1 MANKSTPPFGL
12 PFVFSRA
19 SPKLRFANP
28 VQNKK
33 AQMLK
38 RPACSIPQRSG
49 ITDVIPRRGCGKQIN
64 AALRAFLFFQGFAE
78 AALRSPCSKQ
88 KPSAVA
94 EGVELFAE
102 EEGFEPP
109 DRVNGLRFSRPV
121 Q

>member
-12 PFVFSRA
+12 FCFSKA
-19 SPKLRFANP
+19 SLKLRFAHP
-28 VQNKK
+28 SENKK
-33 AQMLK
+33 AQML
-38 RPACSIPQRSG
+38 RGPACSIPQRNG
-49 ITDVIPRRGCGKQIN
+49 ITNVIPLGGCGKQIN

-94 EGVELFAE
+94 EGVDLFAE